1 MAYYDPL
8 SEKVGGHVPRI
19 PHQIASM
26 VDGKMAL
33 KSWMLFSELYKI
45 MVNKVTFVDFK
56 GSDRHNCLFW

>member
-1 MAYYDPL
+1 VTNITFIFETSPNTKPKEKKVGDMAYYDPL

-33 KSWMLFSELYKI
+33 KS
-45 MVNKVTFVDFK
+45 
-56 GSDRHNCLFW
+56 